1 MRLVAFLFGFGL
13 MLIVLLD
20 AFEAMV
26 LPRRATRKYR
36 PARYYYRMLW
46 FLWVR
51 AARVIGRR
59 GLRQHFLSVFGP
71 LSLLGLFAFWVT
83 LLIFSFALFEWSLAS
98 PMGHDPSAPTLA
110 TCVYLSGQTFFTL
123 GFGDFAPTAS
133 VGRFLSVLEAGMGFG
148 FMAVIIGYLPV
159 LYQAFSRRERTI
171 SLLDARAGSPPTAG
185 EMIVRLAKGGA
196 LLQTDSL
203 LGEWESW
210 SAD

>member
-1 MRLVAFLFGFGL
+1 MNFVATFLGL
-13 MLIVLLD
+13 AIMFVVLLD

-26 LPRRATRKYR
+26 LPRRATRKFR
-36 PARYYYRMLW
+36 PARYFYRVFW
-46 FLWVR
+46 YVWVHVADQFR
-51 AARVIGRR
+51 RR
-59 GLRQHFLSVFGP
+59 GVRQHFLSMFGP
-71 LSLLGLFAFWVT
+71 LSLLGLFVLWVMS
-83 LLIFSFALFEWSLAS
+83 LIVSFALLHWSL
-98 PMGHDPSAPTLA
+98 GDPLGSEKLAPSFG
-110 TCVYLSGQTFFTL
+110 TCLYLSGETFFTL
-123 GFGDFAPTAS
+123 GYGDFSPTGS
-133 VGRFLSVLEAGMGFG
+133 VGRALSVLESGMGFG